1 MADSARTDDVQQV
14 ERERWA
20 LLAQVNQFTET
31 PMVWLSFA
39 WLGLLVLDFTQG
51 LSPLLQ
57 NLVLVIWGMF
67 ILDFAIE
74 FAIAPHRG
82 RYLRQN
88 WLTAVSLVIPA
99 LRILRVFQAFRILR
113 AARATRSIGLLR
125 LLTST
130 RRGLRALGATLQRRG
145 FGYVVGGTILVIFVG
160 AAGMIQFEGPAAAR
174 QAGHPDAGIADFG
187 EALWWTAMILTTMG
201 SDYWPVTA
209 EGRILTLLLSLYA
222 FTVFGYITA
231 TLASHFV
238 SQDAEEKRRP
248 SSTRRRRSATRASG
262 SSRRAS

>member
-222 FTVFGYITA
+222 FSVFGYITA

-262 SSRRAS
+262 KSRRAS

>member
-1 MADSARTDDVQQV
+1 MAESARTTDDVQRV
-14 ERERWA
+14 DRERWA
-20 LLAQVNQFTET
+20 LLEQVNQFTET

-145 FGYVVGGTILVIFVG
+145 FGYVVGGTALIVFVG
-160 AAGMIQFEGPAAAR
+160 AAGMIQFESPAAAR

-187 EALWWTAMILTTMG
+187 ESLWWTAMILTTMG

-238 SQDAEEKRRP
+238 SQDAEEKRQRRP
-248 SSTRRRRSATRASG
+248 TRRRRAGTGASG
-262 SSRRAS
+262 RSRRG